1 MCWFTT
7 DDAVKVQELTSFTF
21 PKEYITALGN
31 LVNIESLRNDETI
44 DTNIDG
50 METLIALTHQLDNMD
65 LLSIIEYR
73 LTEELTTELSV
84 LLPFL

>member
-1 MCWFTT
+1 M
-7 DDAVKVQELTSFTF
+7 K
-21 PKEYITALGN
+21 N
-31 LVNIESLRNDETI
+31 

-84 LLPFL
+84 LLPSL